1 MPFSGKPGDTLFLD
15 DRGDGHWYI
24 ILTKPNNVGNVVTVN
39 FTTASH
45 FPWLVV
51 LRPKD
56 NPRLFKERCTP
67 NYIDA
72 RFRPVRELA
81 AIADRNPSQYHF
93 CDEGN
98 TKRIIIGAIQSQH
111 TKQEL
116 LDELEI
122 QYPSEYRKNTFQN
135 NPKNTWQCLSGLV

>member
-15 DRGDGHWYI
+15 DTGDGHWYT
-24 ILTKPNNVGNVVTVN
+24 ILTKPNSDGNVVTVN

-56 NPRLFKERCTP
+56 NPKLFSERCTP

-72 RFRPVRELA
+72 RFRSVNKLA
-81 AIADRNPSQYHF
+81 AIANRNPRQYRF
-93 CDEGN
+93 CHGN
-98 TKRIIIGAIQSQH
+98 DTKRIIIGAMQSQD

-116 LDELEI
+116 LDELET
-122 QYPSEYRKNTFQN
+122 QYPDIANKYFKIT
-135 NPKNTWQCLSGLV
+135 

>member
-15 DRGDGHWYI
+15 DTGNGHWYV
-24 ILTKPNNVGNVVTVN
+24 ILTKPNSDGNVVTVN

-56 NPRLFKERCTP
+56 NRKLFKKKCTP

-72 RFRPVRELA
+72 YFRPVSKLA
-81 AIADRNPSQYHF
+81 DSAGRNPKQYQF
-93 CDEGN
+93 CDKAL
-98 TKRIIIGAIQSQH
+98 TKKIIIGAIQSQD

-116 LDELEI
+116 LEELKI
-122 QYPSEYRKNTFQN
+122 QYPSEFSQHYH
-135 NPKNTWQCLSGLV
+135 